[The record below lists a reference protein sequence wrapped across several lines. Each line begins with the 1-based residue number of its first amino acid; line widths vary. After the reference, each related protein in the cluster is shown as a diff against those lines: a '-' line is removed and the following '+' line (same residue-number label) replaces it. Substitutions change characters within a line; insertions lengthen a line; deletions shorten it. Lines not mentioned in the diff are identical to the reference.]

1 MRNLAPLWKRVPY
14 FNSLLRSPIHQYSMK
29 LTIITPDK
37 LAFEGPVTAVT
48 VPGSAG
54 SFQILKDHAAIVSTL
69 EDGQVIIKHNQ
80 DEQIIIIKG
89 GVVEVKENNIIIL
102 AEGIAQE

>member
-1 MRNLAPLWKRVPY
+1 
-14 FNSLLRSPIHQYSMK
+14 MK

-37 LAFEGPVTAVT
+37 LAYEDEVTAVT

-69 EDGQVIIKHNQ
+69 DDGKVIIKQGN
-80 DEQIIIIKG
+80 DEQVIIIKG
-89 GVVEVKENNIIIL
+89 GVVEVKDNSVIVL
-102 AEGIAQE
+102 AEGIVQN

>member
-1 MRNLAPLWKRVPY
+1 MN
-14 FNSLLRSPIHQYSMK
+14 

-37 LAFEGPVTAVT
+37 LAYEGTVTAVR

-69 EDGQVIIKHNQ
+69 DDGKVIIKNNN
-80 DEQIIIIKG
+80 DEQVIIIKG
-89 GVVEVKENNIIIL
+89 GVVEVKDNKIIIL
-102 AEGIAQE
+102 AEGIAGE

>member
-1 MRNLAPLWKRVPY
+1 
-14 FNSLLRSPIHQYSMK
+14 MK

-37 LAFEGPVTAVT
+37 LVYEGEVTAVT

-69 EDGQVIIKHNQ
+69 EDGKVIIQQAK
-80 DEQIIIIKG
+80 DEQELFIKG
-89 GVVEVKENNIIIL
+89 GVVEAKDNVITVL
-102 AEGIAQE
+102 AEGIVEG